1 MPSQVS
7 VETCT
12 FHTEVVPTGLFAVP
26 RVLIAAVLATM
37 EQDSFAATGLLAS
50 ALPAQHKGTRTQAQ
64 PWSHVFLV
72 SGECGSVSSQ
82 QKFEAMDIKALSVS
96 QLSDSVTAPSYSSV
110 LFRKYKKIHPRGM
123 RACRPKRYEEKKERK
138 REKERKRAHA
148 RTWEREREH
157 VHARE
162 KAPALWLLFLYVFSF
177 PWACPM

>member
-1 MPSQVS
+1 M
-7 VETCT
+7 ETCT
-12 FHTEVVPTGLFAVP
+12 FHAEVVPTGLFAVP

-50 ALPAQHKGTRTQAQ
+50 ALPAQHKGTLTQAQ

-110 LFRKYKKIHPRGM
+110 LFRK
-123 RACRPKRYEEKKERK
+123 
-138 REKERKRAHA
+138 
-148 RTWEREREH
+148 
-157 VHARE
+157 
-162 KAPALWLLFLYVFSF
+162 
-177 PWACPM
+177 

>member
-1 MPSQVS
+1 M
-7 VETCT
+7 ETCT

-96 QLSDSVTAPSYSSV
+96 QLSDSPCYGSQTDQFY
-110 LFRKYKKIHPRGM
+110 LENKGK
-123 RACRPKRYEEKKERK
+123 
-138 REKERKRAHA
+138 
-148 RTWEREREH
+148 
-157 VHARE
+157 
-162 KAPALWLLFLYVFSF
+162 
-177 PWACPM
+177 

>member
-1 MPSQVS
+1 M
-7 VETCT
+7 ETCT

-82 QKFEAMDIKALSVS
+82 QKFEAMDIKALRQTLS
-96 QLSDSVTAPSYSSV
+96 QLSDRPVLQLLVTAQFY
-110 LFRKYKKIHPRGM
+110 LENKGKHILE
-123 RACRPKRYEEKKERK
+123 A
-138 REKERKRAHA
+138 
-148 RTWEREREH
+148 
-157 VHARE
+157 
-162 KAPALWLLFLYVFSF
+162 
-177 PWACPM
+177 